1 MEYKDNDV
9 HNKKE
14 SPDKNIKIKM
24 ETSQDENSDLKKKM
38 ENKDIHKVKYRN
50 KDIRK
55 ATKMSQSEDSD
66 LTKESENEDDYK
78 VKYKEKNIEKKKTMS
93 QVENDSMEKSE
104 NEDIHKVKYRNKHIR
119 KKIKMSQYS
128 DSNSVKELD
137 KDAHRIKCK
146 DKNMWSIKI
155 SQNGSDSTEESENK
169 HAYEVKSKN
178 KDIRSKINTSEN
190 KNNDSMYISENED
203 IEKRIKI
210 SQNKNKKNKYTDNVS
225 SRDENVEE
233 EYCVEATHL
242 IHKVKYKNKNIQ
254 NEDEDNN
261 SMEILENKDIHKV
274 KYKGHNIQNVKKVS
288 EDEDSDSMEKSENE
302 NVEIKCKVKDI
313 GSNIKISQDNNSM
326 EKFKK
331 KNAYEVKLQKLKNTD
346 IRNWIEMSEDN
357 DNNLMK
363 KSDNINIKKRKSKNI
378 ENGIEIP
385 QNEDSDL
392 KKELKSEDTIEC
404 EDIGNRMKTLHE
416 KNHDS
421 KKFWESKYI
430 HRVKNKSG
438 DESVEEYCSEVT
450 YLARQM
456 ASAERPCQTEIF
468 KLYNLKVQLRHTV
481 PPQHMI
487 ETRAGSHMPTRKEIE
502 EFEKIIPIKKGSY
515 SFEEDNIIA
524 NNWKTFCKIHNWD
537 VNKSKPFLR
546 LRIGN
551 LTYMRNTGE
560 RRKFVQFLAN
570 GLPERTLYSVYHRFK
585 NLYENNLQRR
595 FKPEEDEMIIDH
607 LENNP
612 ALEEKRKYADLAKV
626 LQRTRHSIW
635 RRYRILNKKRS
646 KKDD

>member
-1 MEYKDNDV
+1 
-9 HNKKE
+9 
-14 SPDKNIKIKM
+14 
-24 ETSQDENSDLKKKM
+24 
-38 ENKDIHKVKYRN
+38 
-50 KDIRK
+50 
-55 ATKMSQSEDSD
+55 MSQSENSD
-66 LTKESENEDDYK
+66 LTKELENKDDYK
-78 VKYKEKNIEKKKTMS
+78 VKYKNIEKNIEKKKTMS

-313 GSNIKISQDNNSM
+313 GS
-326 EKFKK
+326 
-331 KNAYEVKLQKLKNTD
+331 
-346 IRNWIEMSEDN
+346 
-357 DNNLMK
+357 
-363 KSDNINIKKRKSKNI
+363 
-378 ENGIEIP
+378 
-385 QNEDSDL
+385 
-392 KKELKSEDTIEC
+392 